1 MQILIAVSFCVRD
14 SFVKGAPLVSPD
26 KCPQQ
31 VRKAHAYYAAVTTM
45 NAPMSRVTR
54 LRDSAAVLTTLPVC
68 NVNFVCRVSMVM
80 RRLAELVRIQVFA
93 VSIESTVLAI
103 AIKHTV
109 TVSFTATAQSQWCAF
124 RRLSAMFVP
133 W

>member
-31 VRKAHAYYAAVTTM
+31 VRKVHAYYAAVTIM
-45 NAPMSRVTR
+45 NVPMNHVTR
-54 LRDSAAVLTTLPVC
+54 LRDSAAVFTTLPVC

-80 RRLAELVRIQVFA
+80 RRLAELVSIKVFA
-93 VSIESTVLAI
+93 VSMD
-103 AIKHTV
+103 
-109 TVSFTATAQSQWCAF
+109 
-124 RRLSAMFVP
+124 SAMHLLQSNTRSQSR
-133 W
+133 